1 MRDLNPCRKCGG
13 PVELGFEPGDEH
25 PYTVYCDE
33 CKDNYGPSKDRDE
46 LVRKWNSGDPL
57 EVW

>member
-1 MRDLNPCRKCGG
+1 MRDLKPCRRCGG
-13 PVELGFEPGDEH
+13 PVDLGFEPNDEH

-33 CKDNYGPSKDRDE
+33 CKDNYGPFLTAAEAYER
-46 LVRKWNSGDPL
+46 WNSGEPL